1 MFSFLFSFFTIPE
14 NGLNDILA
22 NVKGIF
28 SDMSPLT
35 FLIVGVLLTFLILE
49 SIIPLLTGRKIK
61 NEDEDEDDEF

>member
-1 MFSFLFSFFTIPE
+1 MLTFFNIPS
-14 NGLNDILA
+14 NGINDILA
-22 NVKGIF
+22 NVKGLF
-28 SDMSPLT
+28 TDLAPLT